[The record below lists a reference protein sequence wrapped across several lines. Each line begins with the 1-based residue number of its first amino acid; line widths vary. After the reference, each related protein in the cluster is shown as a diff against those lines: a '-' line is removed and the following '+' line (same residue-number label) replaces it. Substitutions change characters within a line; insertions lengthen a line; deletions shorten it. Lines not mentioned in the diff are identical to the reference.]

1 MRREK
6 VPCVRP
12 AATGRQ
18 QPQSPQVD
26 VSVLMPMR
34 LPHPASAS
42 GAAVEKSACAQPHLL
57 VASMSHGVAVT
68 CCKSLKRDENIFC
81 NICDMKNRQPKS

>member
-1 MRREK
+1 
-6 VPCVRP
+6 
-12 AATGRQ
+12 
-18 QPQSPQVD
+18 
-26 VSVLMPMR
+26 MPMR